1 MALPLIAAIAAGVI
15 LVVGGIVV
23 YKIYIDGV
31 GQVEV
36 KEGKEDDKA
45 DITVLLVGEVGAGKK
60 TLTNIIRKGKFPKEN
75 IKMFNA
81 YSSIWINPVSLV
93 TNKILDKFVPLQD
106 KKIKIICTSGDE
118 QHFKSIYKIQ
128 QTAHDIRCYVFDSR
142 KFDKN
147 DDIKYGIQDMYDDCK
162 KRKIKCFAIGTWGD
176 SVEKEKDSI
185 IESIEKMNVRC
196 AIFELKEEGV
206 VKKVM
211 RFLFDR
217 LVD

>member
-1 MALPLIAAIAAGVI
+1 
-15 LVVGGIVV
+15 
-23 YKIYIDGV
+23 
-31 GQVEV
+31 
-36 KEGKEDDKA
+36 
-45 DITVLLVGEVGAGKK
+45 
-60 TLTNIIRKGKFPKEN
+60 
-75 IKMFNA
+75 
-81 YSSIWINPVSLV
+81 
-93 TNKILDKFVPLQD
+93 
-106 KKIKIICTSGDE
+106 
-118 QHFKSIYKIQ
+118 
-128 QTAHDIRCYVFDSR
+128 
-142 KFDKN
+142 
-147 DDIKYGIQDMYDDCK
+147 MYDDCK